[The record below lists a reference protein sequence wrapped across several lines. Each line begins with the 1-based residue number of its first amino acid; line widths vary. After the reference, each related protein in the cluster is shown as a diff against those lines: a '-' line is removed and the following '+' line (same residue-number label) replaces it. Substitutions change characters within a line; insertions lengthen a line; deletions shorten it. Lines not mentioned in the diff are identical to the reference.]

1 MLSDLS
7 DGAEGLPEPDLGGY
21 LFRQRDALSH
31 SVS

>member
-7 DGAEGLPEPDLGGY
+7 DGAEGLPEPDRGGY
-21 LFRQRDALSH
+21 VIQLCDALSH

>member
-7 DGAEGLPEPDLGGY
+7 DGAEGLPKPDRGGY
-21 LFRQRDALSH
+21 LIRLCDARSH